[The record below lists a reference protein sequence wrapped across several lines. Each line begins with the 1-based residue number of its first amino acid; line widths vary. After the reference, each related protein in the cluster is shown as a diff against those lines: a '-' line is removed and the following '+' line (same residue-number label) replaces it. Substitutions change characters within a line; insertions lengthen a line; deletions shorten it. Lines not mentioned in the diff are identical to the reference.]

1 MSQTG
6 EASGNSP
13 PAGEDWDATDLWVP
27 DDTPSTGDPEWY
39 AFTYCDGAIRFI
51 NEETESSV
59 WQNRDGITVREGQVT
74 LEAHYVPAAEAIL
87 CVAAENVRDPPVA
100 SALYDADSL
109 PLDMDDHDRE
119 ERELV
124 LRTLLSEWTRAEEG
138 RGLGVEVAME
148 DAPALFDAVDDIPL
162 ARTREKDPD
171 SRTPAEMLA
180 VGLYRAAA
188 RAVSE

>member
-13 PAGEDWDATDLWVP
+13 PEGEDWDATDLWVP
-27 DDTPSTGDPEWY
+27 DDAPSTGDPDWY
-39 AFTYCDGAIRFI
+39 AFTYCDGAVRFI
-51 NEETESSV
+51 NEETETSV
-59 WQNRDGITVREGQVT
+59 WQDRDGITVREGQVT
-74 LEAHYVPAAEAIL
+74 LEAHYVPAVDAIL

-100 SALYDADSL
+100 SELFDVDDL
-109 PLDMDDHDRE
+109 PLDMDDYSRE
-119 ERELV
+119 ARKIV

-138 RGLGVEVAME
+138 RGLDVAVAME
-148 DAPALFDAVDDIPL
+148 DAPGLFDAVDDIPL
-162 ARTREKDPD
+162 TPAREKSPD

-188 RAVSE
+188 RAVSG